1 MAAPKYSSEQF
12 VKFFFTD
19 EAVSDRPIGWELAL
33 HTGSPGEGSQ
43 NEVSSYTY
51 ERSNISFS
59 TEDKGGYWEASNT
72 QDVTFPV
79 ADQGESYTV
88 THYTVRDIATD
99 NSLAIGELPVPVV
112 VAEGTVITF
121 PAGRIKVRGV

>member
-12 VKFFFTD
+12 VKFFFTG
-19 EAVSDRPIGWELAL
+19 EAVNDRPIGWELAL
-33 HTGSPGEGSQ
+33 HTGNPGEGSQ
-43 NEVSSYTY
+43 NEVSSYSY
-51 ERSNISFS
+51 ERSSISFS

-72 QDVTFPV
+72 HDVTFPV
-79 ADQGESYTV
+79 ADEGESYTV
-88 THYTVRDIATD
+88 THYTVRDTATGD
-99 NSLAIGELPVPVV
+99 CLAIGELPVPVV